1 MLKNYNSGERLPR
14 TSYIVLKM
22 SSRNNIL
29 RQVDWVTIAFFL
41 ALVTFGWMNVLG
53 ASYTFD
59 QTSVF
64 DFAYRSGK
72 QLVWIGTS
80 LVIGA
85 IILSLD
91 WRLIDLSSYILYGVM
106 ILVLLVTPFLAHN
119 VKGSLSWLQFGPISV
134 QPAEFAKVT
143 TALALAKYMSRYE
156 YRLRSWRDLLVP
168 FGLLILPMGI
178 IMVLQRETG
187 SALVFLSFMLMFYRQ
202 GMNGFVLWA
211 AVVAVVLFILA
222 IKEGTII
229 ALIVVGVVTI
239 LAVAY
244 LLLQR
249 WRDNRKWKRGR
260 LTIVLVCALACCAYC
275 AVCNFAFEHILQPHQ
290 RIRVEVLLG
299 MVDDPQGAGYNV
311 AQSKIAIGSGGFLG
325 KGFLKGTQTKMNFV
339 PEQATDFIFC
349 TVGEEWGFVGSSILL
364 IVYLAFILRLITI
377 AERQKDAFTMIY
389 AYCVVGIFLFH
400 LTINVGMVLG
410 LMPVIGIPLPFLSY
424 GGSSLWGFSIL
435 LFTLLRL
442 DAARFEKMK

>member
-1 MLKNYNSGERLPR
+1 
-14 TSYIVLKM
+14 M

-156 YRLRSWRDLLVP
+156 YRLRSWRDFLVP